1 MVRALTALAQPV
13 LEAPPDID
21 RLGNCRSQRA
31 AGVVEP
37 ERFEQPIARVVAGD
51 RGRNGLA
58 AASLWVGLP
67 PYLGDAI
74 NPQGA
79 LALLLEL
86 DKLFAFAP
94 DLAKAEEASRDFVK
108 QVDDALVENDEMRMY
123 LSELEQRIDSG
134 VIGAG
139 TPDLPPAGDLMGDL
153 EAFLRKHRQD

>member
-1 MVRALTALAQPV
+1 M
-13 LEAPPDID
+13 
-21 RLGNCRSQRA
+21 
-31 AGVVEP
+31 
-37 ERFEQPIARVVAGD
+37 
-51 RGRNGLA
+51 
-58 AASLWVGLP
+58 GLP
-67 PYLGDAI
+67 PYLGDAV

-123 LSELEQRIDSG
+123 LAELEQRIDSG

-153 EAFLRKHRQD
+153 EAYLRQHRQD